1 MVQNSFVIVN
11 LHSPSERFVGR
22 LIEIGVPGITL
33 RGLELG
39 GLEDWMND
47 ISNQEQTGIRPSTIF
62 FPIHRIEKILLDED
76 LSDVPSIANAFL
88 KRVGNSI
95 DQYL

>member
-76 LSDVPSIANAFL
+76 LGDVPSIANAFL